1 MLIEFRVAN
10 YRSIGEEQIMSF
22 TPAAKQKDYPHN
34 ILTQGRHKAL
44 NALALYGA
52 NASGKSNLLKAI
64 QLLDHLLNHSAR
76 YNSTTPLPYSP
87 FLLREGYTQKP
98 TQFEIIFILNEQRY
112 RFGVTYNA
120 QRVLS
125 ESLYRKHEGREVRL
139 FAREKDIIEVS
150 SGLKGV
156 PKLIDAAI
164 EATRENA
171 LFLSICDMFNIEEAK
186 PIFKWFHKMLFVEG
200 TNLQKEALATL
211 QLWQLPAYRTTINA
225 YLALLQLGFSET
237 TVLPKDLKINELQK
251 DNSDNHPWNVEML
264 HLIYDQNGQPTDQRI
279 RWSLETHES
288 EGTKK
293 AFHLSGPILRTLIEG
308 GILVIDEIEAKMHP
322 VMTAN
327 TIELFLNPATNPNHA
342 QLIFATHDT
351 NLLTYAKLRR
361 DQINF
366 VEKNKWESTE
376 IYTLSDFKYVQDNNT
391 LSERMD
397 SDKEKRYLEGRYG
410 AIPILGAFTTKMEQ
424 LYGKKR

>member
-10 YRSIGEEQIMSF
+10 YRSIGDEQIISF
-22 TPAAKQKDYPHN
+22 IPAVKQKDYLNN
-34 ILTQGRHKAL
+34 ILSQGKHKAL
-44 NALALYGA
+44 NALAFYGA

-64 QLLDHLLNHSAR
+64 ELLDHLLNHSAR
-76 YNSTTPLPYSP
+76 YNSTMQLPYSP
-87 FLLREGYTQKP
+87 FLLREGYAQKP
-98 TQFEIIFILNEQRY
+98 TVFEIIFILNEQRY

-120 QRVLS
+120 QMVLS
-125 ESLYRKHEGREVRL
+125 ESLYRKNEGREVRL
-139 FAREKDIIEVS
+139 FAREKEVIEVS
-150 SGLKGV
+150 SGFKGAT
-156 PKLIDAAI
+156 KLIDAAI

-171 LFLSICDMFNIEEAK
+171 LFLSICDMFNVEEAK
-186 PIFKWFHKMLFVEG
+186 PIFKWFHKMLFVDG
-200 TNLQKEALATL
+200 MNLQKEALATL
-211 QLWQLPAYRTTINA
+211 QLWQSPTYRASINA
-225 YLALLQLGFSET
+225 YLSLLQLGFSET
-237 TVLPKDLKINELQK
+237 TVLPKSFEINELQK
-251 DNSDNHPWNVEML
+251 DSSNQNQWNIEMI
-264 HLIYDQNGQPTDQRI
+264 HFIYDQNGLPTHQQI
-279 RWSLETHES
+279 RWSLEEHES

-308 GILVIDEIEAKMHP
+308 GILIMDEIEAKMHP
-322 VMTAN
+322 VLTAN
-327 TIELFLNPATNPNHA
+327 TIELFLNPATNPNQA

-376 IYTLSDFKYVQDNNT
+376 IYALSDFKYMQDHNA

-410 AIPILGAFTTKMEQ
+410 AIPMLGSFNAQMEA

>member
-10 YRSIGEEQIMSF
+10 YRSIGDEQIISF
-22 TPAAKQKDYPHN
+22 IPAVKQKDYLNN
-34 ILTQGRHKAL
+34 IFTQGKHKAL
-44 NALALYGA
+44 NAIALYGA

-64 QLLDHLLNHSAR
+64 QLLDTLLNHSAR

-87 FLLREGYTQKP
+87 FLLREGYAQKP
-98 TQFEIIFILNEQRY
+98 TQLEIIFILNEQRY

-120 QRVLS
+120 QMVLS
-125 ESLYRKHEGREVRL
+125 EFLYRKNEGREVRL

-150 SGLKGV
+150 SGFKGAT
-156 PKLIDAAI
+156 KLIDAAI
-164 EATRENA
+164 EATRDNA

-186 PIFKWFHKMLFVEG
+186 PIFKWFHKLLFVDG
-200 TNLQKEALATL
+200 MNLQKEALATL
-211 QLWQLPAYRTTINA
+211 QLWQSPTYRASINA
-225 YLALLQLGFSET
+225 YLSLLQLGFSET
-237 TVLPKDLKINELQK
+237 TVLPKTLEINELQK
-251 DNSDNHPWNVEML
+251 NLQPQNQWNVEIL
-264 HLIYDQNGQPTDQRI
+264 HLVYDKNGQPSDQRI
-279 RWSLETHES
+279 RWSLEEHES

-308 GILVIDEIEAKMHP
+308 GILIIDEIEAKMHP
-322 VMTAN
+322 MMTAN
-327 TIELFLNPATNPNHA
+327 TIELFLNPATNPNQA
-342 QLIFATHDT
+342 QLVFATHDT

-366 VEKNKWESTE
+366 VEKNKWASTE
-376 IYTLSDFKYVQDNNT
+376 IYTLSDFKYVQEHHA

-410 AIPILGAFTTKMEQ
+410 AIPMLDSFNSKMAQ